1 MALNIEREL
10 SRMRE
15 MTVDALRGLYA
26 ETFRESTN
34 CRNKQWLIK
43 RIAWRMQA
51 NEEGDLSERARR
63 RAMEIANDAD
73 LRTTAPKVL
82 ATKPQP
88 TPAKVKVSSPRPKT
102 LPITGTMITRE
113 YKGKLIEVTVLPNGF
128 EWQGESYASLRAVA
142 KAVTGQHC
150 SGNLFFRQNGRGGA
164 K

>member
-1 MALNIEREL
+1 MNIEKEVA
-10 SRMRE
+10 RMRE
-15 MTVDALRGLYA
+15 MTVGQLREKYA
-26 ETFRESTN
+26 EAFRETTTA
-34 CRNKQWLIK
+34 RNKDWLVK
-43 RIAWRMQA
+43 RIAWRLQA

-73 LRTTAPKVL
+73 LRVSAPKL

-88 TPAKVKVSSPRPKT
+88 TPKKVQVSSPRPKT
-102 LPITGTMITRE
+102 LPITGTVITRE
-113 YKGKLIEVTVLPNGF
+113 YKGKLIEVTVLPTGF
-128 EWQGESYASLRAVA
+128 EWLGESYASLSAVA